1 MNTYIKCCQDG
12 FALED
17 YWETGCENLFQF
29 LNGGPTQNHFEF
41 CPFCGKPI
49 EEVTDEEE

>member
-1 MNTYIKCCQDG
+1 MDTCKWQHDG
-12 FALED
+12 LKVDHD